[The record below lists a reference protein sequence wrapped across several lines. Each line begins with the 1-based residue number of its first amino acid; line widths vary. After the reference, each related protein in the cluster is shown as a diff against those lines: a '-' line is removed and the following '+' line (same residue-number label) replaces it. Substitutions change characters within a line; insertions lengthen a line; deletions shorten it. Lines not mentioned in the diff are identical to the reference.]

1 MRKLQLSSL
10 VILSA
15 FSLTAWA
22 HVGFETTGFMSG
34 ILHPLTG
41 LDHLLAMFA
50 VGLWASQVG
59 KKAIWL
65 IPAAFVITM
74 AVGAALVLVNISV
87 PYVEEGILSS
97 VLILGI
103 LIALALKLP
112 LIFAMLVVG
121 FFAVFHGYAH
131 GSEVS
136 ALSLTYGIGFIL
148 STIALHMVG
157 IFLGMGLKLLNF
169 AQVARFAGIL
179 IALAGAVLIGIEF
192 L

>member
-1 MRKLQLSSL
+1 MNKLKLFSFITLST
-10 VILSA
+10 
-15 FSLTAWA
+15 FSLAAWA
-22 HVGFETTGFMSG
+22 HIGFATTGFMSG

-65 IPAAFVITM
+65 IPVAFVVTM
-74 AVGAALVLVNISV
+74 ALGTALVLVNITV

-103 LIALALKLP
+103 LIALALRLP
-112 LIFAMLVVG
+112 AIFAMIIVG
-121 FFAVFHGYAH
+121 FFAIFHGYAH

-136 ALSLTYGIGFIL
+136 ELSLTYGIGFIL
-148 STIALHMVG
+148 STIALHVVG
-157 IFLGMGLKLLNF
+157 IFLGMSLKALNF
-169 AQVARFAGIL
+169 AQVARFAGVL
-179 IALAGAVLIGIEF
+179 IALAGAILIGLEF